1 MVVFFSTPQVYAYAY
16 EAGSL
21 YVQAD
26 KPLGPKATKVKVNL
40 ANKEGVRTQVLV
52 QEALEPC
59 LLSWHRIE
67 TSFGKP
73 RPHTYR
79 VSVVDADN
87 VDKFLAVLVDPLPKL
102 EDKRA
107 EARVKTSLKVKSNS
121 LPGFT
126 AVVLD
131 ISLSGLCLMLQDAV
145 PDQTEMMLQLD
156 LDSEQHQRV
165 NLRARICWVRPFE
178 RNFKAGITFI
188 DRLNYQDYTALTT
201 YIQWARKIEAG
212 EFGVN
217 TIRG

>member
-87 VDKFLAVLVDPLPKL
+87 VDKFLAVLVDPLKG
-102 EDKRA
+102 EV
-107 EARVKTSLKVKSNS
+107 E
-121 LPGFT
+121 LPAG
-126 AVVLD
+126 VHGRVLD